1 MIDYCGSKHAW
12 ILVGT
17 DPCADAPVMWCK
29 RCGVIEVSGRITR
42 PDEDEPF
49 VYTDEEIAE
58 NKRVND
64 DYDNAFRALDKL
76 NEDLKLRS
84 VWSILEVAHRMDEV
98 AFVGTYTA
106 AYKEHWGEGEVVGKT
121 MTNPTWTD
129 LWIAAD
135 DLIWASGD
143 EHHVFIES
151 FYPSDDGKKL
161 YLGTGS

>member
-1 MIDYCGSKHAW
+1 
-12 ILVGT
+12 
-17 DPCADAPVMWCK
+17 
-29 RCGVIEVSGRITR
+29 
-42 PDEDEPF
+42 
-49 VYTDEEIAE
+49 
-58 NKRVND
+58 
-64 DYDNAFRALDKL
+64 
-76 NEDLKLRS
+76 
-84 VWSILEVAHRMDEV
+84 MDEV

-143 EHHVFIES
+143 EHHVFVES